1 MRWLKLEAWRKKPAK
16 GKRAKAKKGRGW
28 RPGKRSAMA
37 LAAAVALTGIAGLG
51 VSGWFGRQVE
61 RALQGAYAISAEAGL
76 AVQDVLVVGRER
88 TGKEDI
94 LGALGVERGAPI
106 LAFDPHAA
114 KARLEELPWIRQVVV
129 ERRLPGLV
137 FVELQEREAMAIW
150 QLKGKLA
157 VIDRDGAVIPGAKVS
172 RFAELPLVVGEDAP
186 EHAADLLHIIRSE
199 PDLGGLVKAAIR
211 VGGRRWNLRLRGGID
226 VQLPEADSAAAWAQL
241 AGIERSHGVLQRDV
255 SMIDLRLPDRLIVR
269 TAPDVTPRRRPSELG
284 EDT

>member
-1 MRWLKLEAWRKKPAK
+1 MRWLTLEAWRKKPAK
-16 GKRAKAKKGRGW
+16 RKRAKKGRRW
-28 RPGKRSAMA
+28 RPGKRSAIGF
-37 LAAAVALTGIAGLG
+37 AAAVALTGIAGLG

-61 RALQGAYAISAEAGL
+61 RAVQGAYAMTAEAGL
-76 AVQDVLVVGRER
+76 AVQDVLVVGRAR
-88 TGKEDI
+88 TDRDEI

-106 LAFDPHAA
+106 LGFDPHAA
-114 KARLEELPWIRQVVV
+114 KARLEKLPWVRQVIV
-129 ERRLPGLV
+129 ERRLPGLL
-137 FVELQEREAMAIW
+137 FVELQEREPMAIW

-157 VIDRDGAVIPGAKVS
+157 VIDREGNVIAGAKVS

-186 EHAADLLHIIRSE
+186 EHAADLLHIIESE

-226 VQLPEADSAAAWAQL
+226 VALPEADSAAAWAQL
-241 AGIERSHGVLQRDV
+241 AGIERSQGLLKRDV

-269 TAPDVTPRRRPSELG
+269 TSPDVTPRRRPSELG

>member
-1 MRWLKLEAWRKKPAK
+1 MRWLTLEAWRKKPAK
-16 GKRAKAKKGRGW
+16 RKRAKKGRRW
-28 RPGKRSAMA
+28 RPGKRSAIGF
-37 LAAAVALTGIAGLG
+37 AAAVALTGIAGLG

-61 RALQGAYAISAEAGL
+61 RAVQGAYAMTAEAGL
-76 AVQDVLVVGRER
+76 AVQDVLVVGRAR
-88 TGKEDI
+88 TDRDEI

-114 KARLEELPWIRQVVV
+114 KARLEKLPWVRQVIV
-129 ERRLPGLV
+129 ERRLPGLL
-137 FVELQEREAMAIW
+137 FVELQEREPMAIW

-157 VIDRDGAVIPGAKVS
+157 VIDREGNVIAGAKVS

-186 EHAADLLHIIRSE
+186 EHAADLLHIIESE
-199 PDLGGLVKAAIR
+199 PDLFGLVKAAIR

-226 VQLPEADSAAAWAQL
+226 VALPEADSAAAWAQL
-241 AGIERSHGVLQRDV
+241 AGIERSQGLLKRDV

-269 TAPDVTPRRRPSELG
+269 TSPDVTPRRRPSELG

>member
-1 MRWLKLEAWRKKPAK
+1 MRWLRLEAWRKKPAK
-16 GKRAKAKKGRGW
+16 RKRAKKRRMW
-28 RPGKRSAMA
+28 RPGKRSAIA
-37 LAAAVALTGIAGLG
+37 FVAAVALTGIAGLG

-61 RALQGAYAISAEAGL
+61 RTLAGAYAMTAEAGL
-76 AVQDVLVVGRER
+76 AIQDVLVVGRTR
-88 TGKEDI
+88 TGRDDI

-106 LAFDPHAA
+106 LAFDPHTA
-114 KARLEELPWIRQVVV
+114 KARLEALPWVRQVIV

-137 FVELQEREAMAIW
+137 FVELQEREPMAIW

-157 VIDRDGAVIPGAKVS
+157 VIDREGAVIPGAKVS

-226 VQLPEADSAAAWAQL
+226 VALPEADSAAAWAHL
-241 AGIERSHGVLQRDV
+241 AGIERSQGLLKRDV

-269 TAPDVTPRRRPSELG
+269 TAPDVTPRRRPGELG